1 MPRITPDAA
10 GGKNVCAFLDTIA
23 VSEISRDLLA
33 KSDNGYNVLVGATAG
48 SPLLFNGYAKHP
60 RILNKA
66 LDSTA
71 AGRYQFI
78 WPTWSGL
85 ANKYRLGS
93 FSPLCQ
99 DLACVGLLAEI
110 GAIDYIVAGQFDRAI
125 SIASSQWASLPG
137 SKAGQHI
144 NALDDLRRAYLV
156 AGGTVSDHV

>member
-10 GGKNVCAFLDTIA
+10 GGKNVCAFIDTIA
-23 VSEISRDLLA
+23 VSEIGRDLLA

-48 SPLLFNGYAKHP
+48 FPLLFSSYAKHP

-99 DLACVGLLAEI
+99 DLACIGLLAEI
-110 GAIDYIVAGQFDRAI
+110 GAIDHISSGQFDQAV